1 MFPFLRS
8 FQISPWFPNAF
19 TLEAER
25 LLVFFFFFCISSPL
39 GPKCEICVQ
48 VNSLYPCWE
57 PRVSTGHYDRQVWAP
72 WFASCCSCGKFLL
85 QSKQFLFFQV
95 DMIKCRIIAGLT
107 GTESHPQEPTG
118 AHSASL
124 AWKFWKRYS
133 GINSLLNINS
143 GVETPLSRGLS
154 SPVIPHLDWE
164 LVNKNIAMGLMA
176 KQFFQNQLQAQML
189 SELFPLEQWEFWWAW
204 RSGLTASPRQPAHR
218 KASESFSLMREPQ
231 MSNRKNNQV
240 RISSCLF
247 SPVCTHLWFPGQ

>member
-1 MFPFLRS
+1 MWNLC
-8 FQISPWFPNAF
+8 A
-19 TLEAER
+19 
-25 LLVFFFFFCISSPL
+25 
-39 GPKCEICVQ
+39 
-48 VNSLYPCWE
+48 
-57 PRVSTGHYDRQVWAP
+57 
-72 WFASCCSCGKFLL
+72 GKFPLSLL
-85 QSKQFLFFQV
+85 GTSGEYWPLWQ
-95 DMIKCRIIAGLT
+95 AGLGSMICLLLFLWKIPFAIKT
-107 GTESHPQEPTG
+107 VLVLSGGYDQMQNYCRSHWHREPSTG
-118 AHSASL
+118 AHRSPL
-124 AWKFWKRYS
+124 CLLCLEILEKIFWHKFIVKHQFWS
-133 GINSLLNINS
+133 GNPSFQRSELTSNSSS
-143 GVETPLSRGLS
+143 GLK
-154 SPVIPHLDWE
+154 